1 MGEVRAAGFL
11 IYRKLSQSIEYLLL
25 QTSYGKKHWTPP
37 KGHVDPGEDDFT
49 TAKRET
55 QEEAGYL
62 EEDLKIFKDISY
74 ELKYNV
80 RDKPKVVVYWVAEL
94 IEPTKNPTLSDEHIA
109 FKWLN
114 KDDAIKL
121 EGNNDFGKM
130 LKELHEKIVE

>member
-11 IYRKLSQSIEYLLL
+11 IYRKLSQAIEYLLL
-25 QTSYGKKHWTPP
+25 QTSYGKNHWTPP

-55 QEEAGYL
+55 QEEAGFL
-62 EEDLKIFKDISY
+62 ETDLNIFKDISY

-80 RDKPKVVVYWVAEL
+80 RGKPKVVVYWVAEL
-94 IEPTKNPTLSDEHIA
+94 VEPTKNPTLSDEHIA

-121 EGNNDFGKM
+121 EGNDDFGQM
-130 LKELHEKIVE
+130 LKELHEKIVK